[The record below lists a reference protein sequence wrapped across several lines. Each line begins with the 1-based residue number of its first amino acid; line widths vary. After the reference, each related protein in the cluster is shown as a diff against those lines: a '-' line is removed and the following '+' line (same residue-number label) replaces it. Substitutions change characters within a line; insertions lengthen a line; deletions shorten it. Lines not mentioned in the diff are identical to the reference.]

1 MSSYLLSYFQDT
13 VELYLVFF
21 LCYVVLVPLQLYA
34 ALQQRHP
41 VTRLFTVSLLMEF
54 IGLVFNL
61 FHVLKFAIDGEGLE
75 QVAVAGDVFDILSRV
90 SNLNKS
96 TPICTILE

>member
-1 MSSYLLSYFQDT
+1 MLFITSHLKANAYSILQDT

-61 FHVLKFAIDGEGLE
+61 FHVLKFAIDGVGFE

-90 SNLNKS
+90 SKL
-96 TPICTILE
+96 CTI